1 MDMGKMINASGKHP
15 KKANSSSQRGTP
27 ALKSK
32 GGKKTSSKSAAK
44 QVN

>member
-1 MDMGKMINASGKHP
+1 MDKMINASGKRP
-15 KKANSSSQRGTP
+15 KKAHSSSQRGTP

-32 GGKKTSSKSAAK
+32 GGKKVSSKSAAK